1 MDMKSQVPTFV
12 TFLLIN
18 FTFHKIPQILFYR
31 NKMPEKTCQFILTR
45 IFEISFEGGALWLVW
60 LFWQVRPKCPF
71 QFDKTVVPSTALL
84 YPADNYCVQWTNVQW
99 LGLGLYNRNVGLA
112 HGISEVSNE
121 IFAGWKAPF
130 VYNHVP
136 FQTSPLVKRISLIS
150 SQITVF
156 LSLPRSRFCLVTQW
170 ALCCVTWI
178 KRLWGRLS
186 FPNKLLNLSTK
197 ASLGIE
203 ESGHCRGSRC
213 SEVLNKSQCMD
224 FLFAVRERWPWG
236 EAWL

>member
-1 MDMKSQVPTFV
+1 M
-12 TFLLIN
+12 
-18 FTFHKIPQILFYR
+18 
-31 NKMPEKTCQFILTR
+31 
-45 IFEISFEGGALWLVW
+45 
-60 LFWQVRPKCPF
+60 
-71 QFDKTVVPSTALL
+71 
-84 YPADNYCVQWTNVQW
+84 QW
-99 LGLGLYNRNVGLA
+99 LALGLYNRNVGLA
-112 HGISEVSNE
+112 HGISEVSNKM
-121 IFAGWKAPF
+121 FAGWKAPF

-136 FQTSPLVKRISLIS
+136 FQTNPLVKRISLIS

-170 ALCCVTWI
+170 ALCRVTRI

>member
-1 MDMKSQVPTFV
+1 M
-12 TFLLIN
+12 
-18 FTFHKIPQILFYR
+18 
-31 NKMPEKTCQFILTR
+31 
-45 IFEISFEGGALWLVW
+45 
-60 LFWQVRPKCPF
+60 
-71 QFDKTVVPSTALL
+71 
-84 YPADNYCVQWTNVQW
+84 QW
-99 LGLGLYNRNVGLA
+99 LALGLYNRNVGLA

-156 LSLPRSRFCLVTQW
+156 LSLPCSRFCLVTQW

-186 FPNKLLNLSTK
+186 FPNKWLNPSTK
-197 ASLGIE
+197 ATLGIA
-203 ESGHCRGSRC
+203 ESGRCRGGRC
-213 SEVLNKSQCMD
+213 WEVLTRVNVWIFYLPFGRGGHEQRRDCSVIGSKRFLAKTFEKGYSV
-224 FLFAVRERWPWG
+224 FLFQKKFCRAG
-236 EAWL
+236 QFKGLIST